1 MSHSRYDIQGYIWGV
16 IPYDFRRPT
25 VAKAARRMYRPG
37 GAMLAPKVFGV
48 GWTLN
53 FAHPGSR
60 WLLATVALCAVVAS
74 FAA

>member
-1 MSHSRYDIQGYIWGV
+1 MSHSSYDIQGYLFGV

-37 GAMLAPKVFGV
+37 GTMWAPRVFGL

-53 FAHPGSR
+53 VAHPGSW
-60 WLLATVALCAVVAS
+60 WLVGIAALTAVVAS
-74 FAA
+74 LAT